1 MLLNDLIKLA
11 FEDSGSGGGP
21 TVGRTLGGL
30 DGYILDRPRELVED
44 MVSKTKPAR
53 LLAFAHH
60 AEKAVHPSLNRVAS
74 FIRKTI
80 GRSESLVPLDT
91 KAELRTVGEVAK
103 VSQGS
108 RDTIG
113 DAYDALSK
121 KASREVIMGI
131 AEGATQGAVN
141 RYIENVE
148 DNKKWGG
155 FRKYIKPTKPLSGVG
170 GAAWQGA
177 LAHPTVRALTHKDQ
191 NPQHLQPLTQ
201 HLQPEYSTE

>member
-30 DGYILDRPRELVED
+30 EGYIPERPRELVEE

-53 LLAFAHH
+53 LLEFARHT
-60 AEKAVHPSLNRVAS
+60 ERVVHPSLRKATT

-80 GRSESLVPLDT
+80 GGSESLVPLDT
-91 KAELRTVGEVAK
+91 KAELRTIGEVAK

-121 KASREVIMGI
+121 KAAREVIRGL

-141 RYIENVE
+141 RYAENVE

-155 FRKYIKPTKPLSGVG
+155 FKKYIKPTKHLSGVG
-170 GAAWQGA
+170 GAAWEGA
-177 LAHPTVRALTHKDQ
+177 LSHPTVRAVTQQYQ
-191 NPQHLQPLTQ
+191 NPQ